1 MSGTPTVSAPPF
13 PPHVA
18 LFLDIDGTL
27 LEIAA
32 TPQAVH
38 PGRAD
43 TNLIAA
49 LYEKT
54 EGALALVS
62 GRSLAAIDELFAP
75 LKIAAAGQHGVER
88 RDAQGRVHRGDYPRE
103 PLRRAAQLIGDFAA
117 QHQGLVFEDKGT
129 SFSLHYRLAPT
140 LAEAAHAVVR
150 DAAAALGDWV
160 EVQEGKMVV
169 ELKPA
174 GRDKGVAIEEFL
186 NEPPFAGR
194 PPVFIGDDV
203 TDEDGFS
210 VVNRLGGHSIKV
222 GPGRTRARW
231 QLADPSAARAW
242 LEGCLTGR

>member
-1 MSGTPTVSAPPF
+1 MPPCSRGWAF
-13 PPHVA
+13 
-18 LFLDIDGTL
+18 FLDIDGTL
-27 LEIAA
+27 LDIAETPDA
-32 TPQAVH
+32 TEATRREKSLVRKLH
-38 PGRAD
+38 G
-43 TNLIAA
+43 AA
-49 LYEKT
+49 A
-54 EGALALVS
+54 GALALVS